1 MPMDDE
7 VALIITCP
15 STGKPVRTGMSMNK
29 HSFQKALIGAH
40 EVRCPHCGQVHVWSK
55 KDAHLAGEPPYRRA
69 ALKRPS
75 SPNVPTCWYNP
86 SRMTT
91 SPEELSLL
99 HSHCLAA
106 LRDYISQAN
115 KTCRLLAKVTEHPVS
130 LEMRQ
135 EILEQR
141 KAENNARGRYMEI
154 RDRALRLA
162 TEAETDML

>member
-1 MPMDDE
+1 MKSD
-7 VALIITCP
+7 VRIAGR
-15 STGKPVRTGMSMNK
+15 STYGAKRTRILQAS
-29 HSFQKALIGAH
+29 
-40 EVRCPHCGQVHVWSK
+40 R
-55 KDAHLAGEPPYRRA
+55 
-69 ALKRPS
+69 LKRPS
-75 SPNVPTCWYNP
+75 SQNVPTCWYNP

-99 HSHCLAA
+99 HRHCLAA
-106 LRDYISQAN
+106 LRYYISQAN

-154 RDRALRLA
+154 RDRALR
-162 TEAETDML
+162 